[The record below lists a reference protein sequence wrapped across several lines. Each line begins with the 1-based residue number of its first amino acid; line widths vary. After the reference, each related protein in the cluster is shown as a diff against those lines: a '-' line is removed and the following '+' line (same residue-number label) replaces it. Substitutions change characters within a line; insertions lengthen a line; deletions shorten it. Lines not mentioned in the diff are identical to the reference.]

1 MSIEN
6 QLAKLVGDIPDG
18 MTEGLALG
26 TGLADGYDIYES
38 PVGDVVVAFN
48 PGGVSSVD
56 LADTDF
62 ESRFAHRFGRNL
74 LRAEAPS
81 AWKRHIP
88 DAIEAGTP
96 GKLPVDLRSVTGFQA
111 GVLQIAA
118 TIPRGEVRPYAWL
131 AHQANRP
138 KASRAVGTT
147 MASNPV
153 PLIIPCHRVV
163 RSDGHL
169 GAYSLGGTHNK
180 LDLLT
185 NEGAEPL
192 HLEDL
197 AGHHVRVQ
205 GNTSTGIYCYPT
217 CKRIRQS
224 NESNVVDFKTVAE
237 ANTSGFRACELCKPC
252 C

>member
-6 QLAKLVGDIPDG
+6 ELAELIGKIPDG
-18 MTEGLALG
+18 TSEGVALG
-26 TGLADGYDIYES
+26 AGLADGYDIYES

-48 PGGVSSVD
+48 PEGVSSVD

-62 ESRFAHRFGRNL
+62 AGRFASRFGRNL

-81 AWKRHIP
+81 AWREHIP
-88 DAIEAGTP
+88 EAIEAGNP
-96 GKLPVDLRSVTGFQA
+96 GRLPVDLRSVTGFQA
-111 GVLQIAA
+111 GVLKVAA

-131 AHQANRP
+131 AHQVSRP
-138 KASRAVGTT
+138 KAARAVGTT
-147 MASNPV
+147 MAANPV

-169 GAYSLGGTHNK
+169 GGYSLGGSSNK

-185 NEGAEPL
+185 KEGAEPFR
-192 HLEDL
+192 LEDL
-197 AGHHVRVQ
+197 ADHHVRVQ

-217 CKRIRQS
+217 CHAIRRS
-224 NESNVVDFKTVAE
+224 KESNVVGFRAVDE
-237 ANTSGFRACELCKPC
+237 ATAAGFRACELCKPC